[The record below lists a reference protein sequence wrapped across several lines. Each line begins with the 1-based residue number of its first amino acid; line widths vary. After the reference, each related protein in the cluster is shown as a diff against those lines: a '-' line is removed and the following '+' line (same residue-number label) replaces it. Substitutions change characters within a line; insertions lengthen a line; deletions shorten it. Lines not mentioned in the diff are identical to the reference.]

1 MTSHRTNA
9 IITVYVRRNR
19 KSAFLKD
26 RLYSAHHGRAD
37 PNDSEVSFIT
47 RQQFMTELSKLLTF
61 MYEEDRQRALKMY
74 DRMFNIAEDD
84 QGLIQHLVSPTRQAV
99 VIARAYDA
107 KERKLSVSAQKK
119 GDGFEEEDEETPSF
133 VLAINRIF
141 DDLFP
146 EEPPEQ
152 PLVEDQVSFF
162 DLGVDTEKVKVKKP
176 VIPKAEVLLS
186 DTQNF
191 EGILSSVAPENEEEP
206 AAEAQEEEETAQE
219 EPAGE
224 DAKEPGT
231 EEPTGIEAL
240 KGRILPE
247 AEREV
252 PILSFS
258 EDAFDEEPEATD
270 AGSAETAETA
280 AETAEVEAVK
290 PEQPEMPAGPE
301 EPEKPKEPEEPE
313 KAAEPE
319 EEEKDL
325 VQRVQD
331 LFTEEKKPV
340 IVEKAEE
347 PVKEEPRRRRRSI
360 PMKRVT
366 NVPLLILFVIAAVPI
381 TLTLLALLLVLMLFS
396 LSIAVGMI
404 ALGVTLVLAAFS
416 GFAVLADVLM
426 LFGAALIALAL
437 GLVFLWISFWLVGGV
452 MVGLVR
458 SVFGLAR
465 KWCSKEVPAE

>member
-119 GDGFEEEDEETPSF
+119 GDDFEEDEDTPSF

-146 EEPPEQ
+146 EETTEQ
-152 PLVEDQVSFF
+152 TPAEDQVSFF
-162 DLGVDTEKVKVKKP
+162 DLGVDTEKTAPKKP
-176 VIPKAEVLLS
+176 VVPKAEVLLS
-186 DTQNF
+186 DTQHF
-191 EGILSSVAPENEEEP
+191 EGIVSSAIPETEEEP
-206 AAEAQEEEETAQE
+206 TAEAQEEEETGSE

-224 DAKEPGT
+224 DAEEQST
-231 EEPTGIEAL
+231 EELTDIEAI

-247 AEREV
+247 AGRDV

-258 EDAFDEEPEATD
+258 RDAFDEEPEDTD
-270 AGSAETAETA
+270 AASAEPAEAEAEITENTENTETEGTEAEQAEETKETEETA
-280 AETAEVEAVK
+280 
-290 PEQPEMPAGPE
+290 
-301 EPEKPKEPEEPE
+301 EPEEPKE
-313 KAAEPE
+313 KEKDLIQTVQDLFP
-319 EEEKDL
+319 EEEKDIF
-325 VQRVQD
+325 VEKPE
-331 LFTEEKKPV
+331 EEK
-340 IVEKAEE
+340 
-347 PVKEEPRRRRRSI
+347 KEEPRRRRRSI
-360 PMKRVT
+360 PMKRVM
-366 NVPLLILFVIAAVPI
+366 NVPLLILFLLAAIPI
-381 TLTLLALLLVLMLFS
+381 TLALLALLLIPTLLS
-396 LSIAVGMI
+396 LSVALGMI

-437 GLVFLWISFWLVGGV
+437 GLVFLWLTFWMVGGV
-452 MVGLVR
+452 MAGLVR
-458 SVFGLAR
+458 AVCGLAR